1 MFSLKTL
8 VAALLAGSTL
18 LAAAALAQSTGRWT
32 VGAPMI
38 LGPDGG
44 RSDGGGRENLRGR
57 RVPR

>member
-18 LAAAALAQSTGRWT
+18 LAAAALAQSTGPLDRRRPD
-32 VGAPMI
+32 V